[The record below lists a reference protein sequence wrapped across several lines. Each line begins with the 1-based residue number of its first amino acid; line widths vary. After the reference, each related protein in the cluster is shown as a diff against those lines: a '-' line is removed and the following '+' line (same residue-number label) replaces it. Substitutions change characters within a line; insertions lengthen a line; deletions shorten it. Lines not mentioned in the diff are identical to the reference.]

1 MSDWGQNTDDSV
13 DGSPY
18 VQQLEFKLVPGF
30 KPQATSAQAT
40 SHKLLDRGSRIK
52 YRGASTVA
60 LD

>member
-1 MSDWGQNTDDSV
+1 MSCG
-13 DGSPY
+13 GASPLLP
-18 VQQLEFKLVPGF
+18 QQRGFKLVPGF